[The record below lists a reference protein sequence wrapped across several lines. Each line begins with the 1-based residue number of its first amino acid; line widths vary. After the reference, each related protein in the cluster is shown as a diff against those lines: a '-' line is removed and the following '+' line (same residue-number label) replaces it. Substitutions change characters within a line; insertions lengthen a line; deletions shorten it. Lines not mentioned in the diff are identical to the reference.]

1 MRKVRTSA
9 LQKRASFIE
18 LALAVA
24 ILAPAPNALAQTEAP
39 AAPAPKAQPPAPA
52 KKEEKP
58 KTPAAPTAPD
68 TSTQPAYTPE
78 ETEAPPPAEGEGTD
92 EEGHADD
99 SAETA
104 AEGETPADETS
115 PEDPSEYPDGQTGM
129 TPMGGATTGGIN
141 AEGQAGTGFGAF
153 PSPEEDKKAL
163 EKQGDERPKDVEP
176 DRVFAEDWWSHTRP
190 TLELH
195 GNFRVRA
202 SLYHNF
208 ALNRVDSPG
217 AALWPRPADDYYT
230 AGDGS
235 QYGATACTPDEI
247 KSGSNDS
254 PDSADQ
260 GCISRTQGGADMR
273 FRLEPD
279 IVISDNLRIRSQID
293 LLGNLV
299 MGSTAQGNINFPA
312 ATGGGYSVGARSGY
326 SPVSAQTST
335 ADSPVSGVNSLQDAI
350 TVRRAWAEYETP
362 VGELKFGRMPDHWG
376 LGILR
381 NAGDDIDADYQSTV
395 DRIAFFTG
403 LPSLS
408 LYAGGAWDYMNEGV
422 TSAAF
427 TPPGGQAYDLSQRD
441 DVTRA
446 NLMLFR
452 KMDVQLEE
460 LALKKGKIVLNGG
473 LYLTYQ
479 WQRLAADYSGACSTA
494 QDGSSGAA
502 IDCSAE
508 EATTTFVRRGFKMW
522 TPDLYAEIK
531 YKKFYAGLE
540 VVTHQGKYDSLAVSP
555 TPGNSDYENRSG
567 GDDGWRINQWAI
579 AGEIEQRLVEDRL
592 LLGFYAGWASGDA
605 DVDTLVP
612 PDGLTDGDTQIGGDR
627 TISTFRFH
635 PGYRVDLILNR
646 HLLSRVQGSYY
657 MKPMAQYDFVRK
669 TNGMKLG
676 GRAEA
681 IWTRASTPMQTP
693 GHHRDLGIEL
703 NGTAYYQSSDGSLN
717 DRRDLKG
724 GFYAMAQYGVLFP
737 LSGLGYQDA
746 QTAAELN
753 QTELKLKAAQL
764 VRVFLGVAF

>member
-24 ILAPAPNALAQTEAP
+24 IVVPTTNAFAQAEAP
-39 AAPAPKAQPPAPA
+39 AAPAPEAQPPNDA

-58 KTPAAPTAPD
+58 RSTATPTAPD
-68 TSTQPAYTPE
+68 TSTPSDA
-78 ETEAPPPAEGEGTD
+78 APAESEAAPSAGDEDTD
-92 EEGHADD
+92 EAGTSDD
-99 SAETA
+99 ASEAQ
-104 AEGETPADETS
+104 AEGETSPDEASLEETS
-115 PEDPSEYPDGQTGM
+115 PGETVEYPDGEPGI
-129 TPMGGATTGGIN
+129 TPMGGTATGGLTD
-141 AEGQAGTGFGAF
+141 EGTSGADFGAF
-153 PSPEEDKKAL
+153 PNPAEDQKAL
-163 EKQGDERPKDVEP
+163 VKQGEERPKAVEP

-208 ALNRVDSPG
+208 SLNRVDAPG

-230 AGDGS
+230 VSG
-235 QYGATACTPDEI
+235 QEYGALACTPDER
-247 KSGSNDS
+247 KSGSDDS
-254 PDSADQ
+254 PASADQ
-260 GCISRTQGGADMR
+260 GCVSPTQGGADMR

-299 MGSTAQGNINFPA
+299 MGSTAQGNTNFPA
-312 ATGGGYSVGARSGY
+312 ANGGGYTVGARSGY
-326 SPVSAQTST
+326 SPVSAQTSS

-403 LPSLS
+403 LPAMS
-408 LYAGGAWDYMNEGV
+408 LYAGGAWDFMNEGA

-441 DVTRA
+441 DLTRM

-460 LALKKGKIVLNGG
+460 LALKKGKVVLNGG

-479 WQRLAADYSGACSTA
+479 WQRLASDNPASCANE
-494 QDGSSGAA
+494 GAA
-502 IDCSAE
+502 IDCTAE

-540 VVTHQGKYDSLAVSP
+540 VVTHQGKYDSLAVL
-555 TPGNSDYENRSG
+555 PGDSDYENRTG
-567 GDDGWRINQWAI
+567 DDDGWRISQWAV

-612 PDGLTDGDTQIGGDR
+612 PDGLTDADTQIGGDR

-657 MKPMAQYDFVRK
+657 IKPMAQYDFVRK

-681 IWTRASTPMQTP
+681 IWTRASTLMQTP

-737 LSGLGYQDA
+737 LSGLGYQDG

-764 VRVFLGVAF
+764 VRAFLGVAF

>member
-1 MRKVRTSA
+1 MRQRGETMYRDPIFMRKVRTSA

-18 LALAVA
+18 LALAAA
-24 ILAPAPNALAQTEAP
+24 ILTPSVGAFAQEAP
-39 AAPAPKAQPPAPA
+39 AAAPEPKATAPKAAAPKAPDTGKAPAAATPAPPPSGEGAQAEPAPA
-52 KKEEKP
+52 TEGEGDSA
-58 KTPAAPTAPD
+58 AAPDEAGAAPPETTAPD
-68 TSTQPAYTPE
+68 AGTPDAGTEYSTE
-78 ETEAPPPAEGEGTD
+78 
-92 EEGHADD
+92 
-99 SAETA
+99 
-104 AEGETPADETS
+104 
-115 PEDPSEYPDGQTGM
+115 TGM
-129 TPMGGATTGGIN
+129 TPLGGSATGGLT
-141 AEGQAGTGFGAF
+141 ADGQSGADFGAF
-153 PSPEEDKKAL
+153 PNPAEDQKAL
-163 EKQGDERPKDVEP
+163 EKQGEERPKDVEP

-208 ALNRVDSPG
+208 ALNRIDSPG
-217 AALWPRPADDYYT
+217 AALWPRPADDRYT
-230 AGDGS
+230 DLNNAEH
-235 QYGATACTPDEI
+235 GATACTPDET
-247 KSGSNDS
+247 KSGSNDD
-254 PDSADQ
+254 PASADQ
-260 GCISRTQGGADMR
+260 GCVSRTQGGADMR

-299 MGSTAQGNINFPA
+299 MGSTAQGNSNFYA
-312 ATGGGYSVGARSGY
+312 ATGSSSVGPRSGY
-326 SPVSAQTST
+326 SPVSAQTSS

-403 LPSLS
+403 LPSMS
-408 LYAGGAWDYMNEGV
+408 LYAGGAWDYMHEGA
-422 TSAAF
+422 TSAGF
-427 TPPGGQAYDLSQRD
+427 TPPGGQPYDLSQRD
-441 DVTRA
+441 DLSRM

-452 KMDVQLEE
+452 KMDAQLEE
-460 LALKKGKIVLNGG
+460 LALKKGKVVLNGG

-479 WQRLAADYSGACSTA
+479 WQRLAADKSASCDSG
-494 QDGSSGAA
+494 GAA
-502 IDCSAE
+502 IGCSEE
-508 EATTTFVRRGFKMW
+508 EATTTYTRRGFKMW
-522 TPDLYAEIK
+522 TPDVYAEIK

-540 VVTHQGKYDSLAVSP
+540 VVTHQGKYDSLEVE
-555 TPGNSDYENRSG
+555 PGPIPDNE
-567 GDDGWRINQWAI
+567 DGWKIRQWAV

-592 LLGFYAGWASGDA
+592 LLGFYSGWASGDP
-605 DVDTLVP
+605 DVDSLVP
-612 PDGLTDGDTQIGGDR
+612 PDGLTDADTQIDDR

-657 MKPMAQYDFVRK
+657 VKPMAQYDFIRK
-669 TNGMKLG
+669 TNGMKVG

-703 NGTAYYQSSDGSLN
+703 NGSVYYQSSDGSLN

-724 GFYAMAQYGVLFP
+724 GFYSMAQYGVLFP

-746 QTAAELN
+746 QTPENLVGVD
-753 QTELKLKAAQL
+753 QLKLKPAQL

>member
-18 LALAVA
+18 LAFAAA
-24 ILAPAPNALAQTEAP
+24 ILTPSISAFAQEAP
-39 AAPAPKAQPPAPA
+39 AAPSAPKAGTPSEP
-52 KKEEKP
+52 KKDEKP
-58 KTPAAPTAPD
+58 KSGSAPTTPD
-68 TSTQPAYTPE
+68 TSAAPAT
-78 ETEAPPPAEGEGTD
+78 TEPAPPAEGDAPEATPSADG
-92 EEGHADD
+92 EED
-99 SAETA
+99 SETA
-104 AEGETPADETS
+104 PDGAEGDASSPDAD
-115 PEDPSEYPDGQTGM
+115 SEYPASETGM
-129 TPMGGATTGGIN
+129 TPLGGSTTGGLT
-141 AEGQAGTGFGAF
+141 AGGQSGAAFGAF
-153 PSPEEDKKAL
+153 PNPADDQAAL
-163 EKQGDERPKDVEP
+163 EKQGKERPKDVEV

-195 GNFRVRA
+195 GNFRVRT

-208 ALNRVDSPG
+208 ALNRVDAPG

-230 AGDGS
+230 DMDGTRH
-235 QYGATACTPDEI
+235 GALACTPDEA
-247 KSGSNDS
+247 KTGSKDD
-254 PDSADQ
+254 PAAADK
-260 GCISRTQGGADMR
+260 GCLSRTQGGADMR

-279 IVISDNLRIRSQID
+279 IVISDNLRVRSQID

-299 MGSTAQGNINFPA
+299 MGSTAQGNSNFPA
-312 ATGGGYSVGARSGY
+312 ATGGYTVGPRSGY
-326 SPVSAQTST
+326 SPVSAQTSS

-381 NAGDDIDADYQSTV
+381 NAGDDIDSDYQSTV

-403 LPSLS
+403 LPSMS
-408 LYAGGAWDYMNEGV
+408 LYVGGAWDYMHEGA

-427 TPPGGQAYDLSQRD
+427 TPPGGQPYDLSQRD
-441 DVTRA
+441 DLSRM

-452 KMDVQLEE
+452 KMDAQLEE
-460 LALKKGKIVLNGG
+460 LALKKGKVVLNGG

-479 WQRLAADYSGACSTA
+479 WQRLAADKPASCSN
-494 QDGSSGAA
+494 DGAA
-502 IDCSAE
+502 IDCSAA
-508 EATTTFVRRGFKMW
+508 EATTTYTRRGFKMW
-522 TPDLYAEIK
+522 TSDVYAEIK

-540 VVTHQGKYDSLAVSP
+540 VVTHQGKYDSLSL
-555 TPGNSDYENRSG
+555 TPDGSDYENPT
-567 GDDGWRINQWAI
+567 GDEDGWKIRQWAI

-592 LLGFYAGWASGDA
+592 LLGFYSGWASGDP
-605 DVDTLVP
+605 DSDSLIP
-612 PDGLTDGDTQIGGDR
+612 PNGLTDADTQIDGDR

-657 MKPMAQYDFVRK
+657 FKPMAQYDFIRK

-703 NGTAYYQSSDGSLN
+703 NGSVYFQSSDGSLN
-717 DRRDLKG
+717 DRSDLKG
-724 GFYAMAQYGVLFP
+724 GFYSMAQYGVLFP

-746 QTAAELN
+746 QTPADLG

>member
-24 ILAPAPNALAQTEAP
+24 ILGPTSAFAQTEAP
-39 AAPAPKAQPPAPA
+39 PTPSPKTQPPVDA
-52 KKEEKP
+52 KKEGP
-58 KTPAAPTAPD
+58 KSPATPTAPD
-68 TSTQPAYTPE
+68 TAAAPG
-78 ETEAPPPAEGEGTD
+78 EAPPDSEETPPAAEGGTD
-92 EEGHADD
+92 SAAPTDD
-99 SAETA
+99 SAEA
-104 AEGETPADETS
+104 APEGETSTDETAS
-115 PEDPSEYPDGQTGM
+115 DEMSEYPDGQTGM
-129 TPMGGATTGGIN
+129 TPMGGSASGGLT
-141 AEGQAGTGFGAF
+141 AEGQSGADFGAF
-153 PSPEEDKKAL
+153 PNPAEDQKAL
-163 EKQGDERPKDVEP
+163 EKQGAERPKDIETE
-176 DRVFAEDWWSHTRP
+176 RVFAEDWWSHTRP

-208 ALNRVDSPG
+208 SLNRLDSPG
-217 AALWPRPADDYYT
+217 AALWPRPADDAYSVQ
-230 AGDGS
+230 GRD
-235 QYGATACTPDEI
+235 YGAYACTADET

-254 PDSADQ
+254 PGSADQ
-260 GCISRTQGGADMR
+260 GCVSRTQGGADMR

-299 MGSTAQGNINFPA
+299 MGSTAQGNTNFPA
-312 ATGGGYSVGARSGY
+312 ATGGGYTVGARSGY
-326 SPVSAQTST
+326 SPVSAQTSS

-381 NAGDDIDADYQSTV
+381 NAGDDIDGDYQSTV

-408 LYAGGAWDYMNEGV
+408 LYAGGAWDFMNEGA

-441 DVTRA
+441 DLSRM

-452 KMDVQLEE
+452 KMDAQLEE

-479 WQRLAADYSGACSTA
+479 WQRLASDYSAPCSDAPDTEA
-494 QDGSSGAA
+494 GAA
-502 IDCSAE
+502 IDCTAE

-540 VVTHQGKYDSLAVSP
+540 VVTHQGKYDSLAVL
-555 TPGNSDYENRSG
+555 PGDSDYENPG
-567 GDDGWRINQWAI
+567 DGDDGWKIRQWAI

-592 LLGFYAGWASGDA
+592 LLGFYSGWASGDA
-605 DVDTLVP
+605 DVDSLVP
-612 PDGLTDGDTQIGGDR
+612 PDGLTDADTQLGGDR

-657 MKPMAQYDFVRK
+657 IKPMAQYDFIRK
-669 TNGMKLG
+669 TNGMKVG

-703 NGTAYYQSSDGSLN
+703 NGTVYYQSSDGSLN
-717 DRRDLKG
+717 DRQDLKG
-724 GFYAMAQYGVLFP
+724 GFYSMAQYGVLFP

-746 QTAAELN
+746 QTPADFGVP
-753 QTELKLKAAQL
+753 ELKLKAAQL